1 MKLKLDTQAD
11 SDKRTKYVAM
21 QYVMLHH
28 KGLGQ
33 MWDED
38 ILGEHSRF
46 ARFSREDN
54 STKGVMVLVHAA

>member
-1 MKLKLDTQAD
+1 MNAI
-11 SDKRTKYVAM
+11 
-21 QYVMLHH
+21 MLHH
-28 KGLGQ
+28 KGLDQ

-38 ILGEHSRF
+38 IGEHSRF